1 MARLHT
7 PFYPAHASNYT
18 VGRGGKAIKFITFH
32 HTAAPN
38 STLRYLWAD
47 PARNGSSHYFVGIGA
62 NKYEQYVK
70 EANAA
75 WTNGNFSSNQESITI
90 ETRGDWRFGY
100 QSQETINNLVELVK
114 DIRKAY
120 PGIGYNIHRNVSLKA
135 TVCPGDLPV
144 ALVWRASDPTPP
156 VAQPKPVA
164 GLRVDIPD
172 KKVVLIRDTNIWDMS
187 FTSFTGAKAV
197 GSLKAG
203 TVIDVAGVYDHPLSN
218 TDYYLSNY
226 SWNRNLNNGISK
238 ADCKDY
244 VAPVPVVIP
253 PKTLPVDNPTKPEST
268 DSPTGGQGIS
278 SPLPVDPNGD
288 KLNEILLIVRWI
300 KDLLTKIFKGE

>member
-1 MARLHT
+1 MARLRT
-7 PFYPAHASNYT
+7 PFYPAHESNYT
-18 VGRGGKAIKFITFH
+18 KGRGGRKIKYITFH

-47 PARNGSSHYFVGIGA
+47 PNRNGSSHYFVGIGS

-70 EANAA
+70 EANTA
-75 WTNGNFSSNQESITI
+75 WTNGNFTSNQESITI

-100 QSQETINNLVELVK
+100 TSQEIINNLVTLVK

-120 PGIGYNIHRNVSLKA
+120 PGIGYNIHRNVSAKP

-144 ALVWRASDPTPP
+144 DLIWRASDPTPP
-156 VAQPKPVA
+156 AQKPVA

-187 FTSFTGAKAV
+187 FTSFAGAKAV

-203 TVIDVAGVYDHPLSN
+203 TVIDVAGIYDHPISKI
-218 TDYYLSNY
+218 DYYLSNY
-226 SWNRNLNNGISK
+226 SWDRNLNNGISI

-244 VAPVPVVIP
+244 VAHKPVPVP
-253 PKTLPVDNPTKPEST
+253 PKTPPVDNPTKPEAEEA
-268 DSPTGGQGIS
+268 PTGGQGVDK
-278 SPLPVDPNGD
+278 PLPLDPNGD
-288 KLNEILLIVRWI
+288 KLSEILLIVRWI
-300 KDLLTKIFKGE
+300 KNLLSKIFVGVEQ

>member
-1 MARLHT
+1 VRLHT

-18 VGRGGKAIKFITFH
+18 VGRGGKSISKITFH

-144 ALVWRASDPTPP
+144 DLVWRASDPTPP
-156 VAQPKPVA
+156 VAQSKPVA

-187 FTSFTGAKAV
+187 FTSFAGARAV

-226 SWNRNLNNGISK
+226 SWSKNLNNGISK

-244 VAPVPVVIP
+244 VAPVVVVP
-253 PKTLPVDNPTKPEST
+253 PKTLPVDNPTKPEAEEA
-268 DSPTGGQGIS
+268 PTGGQGVDK
-278 SPLPVDPNGD
+278 PLPIDPNGD
-288 KLNEILLIVRWI
+288 ELSEILLIVKWI
-300 KDLLTKIFKGE
+300 KSFLTNIFKGE